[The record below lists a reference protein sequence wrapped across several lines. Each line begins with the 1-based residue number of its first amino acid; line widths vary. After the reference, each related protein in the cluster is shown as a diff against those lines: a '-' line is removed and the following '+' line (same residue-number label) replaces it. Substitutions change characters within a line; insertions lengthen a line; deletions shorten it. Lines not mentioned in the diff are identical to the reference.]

1 MEWPKPG
8 SEDLGL
14 SEKLQFSLEAEQ
26 SVLEGLLE
34 CVDELAAKNFPQHP
48 FGEKVIF
55 PRANPAGVIRR
66 EAAGGRDTMN
76 MRMNFELLTP
86 GVQHTE
92 EADFRPEVFRI
103 ARDFAKRFRTDTKK
117 EIVED
122 LLVLQDQWC
131 QVTRQGEDDM
141 GVGRR

>member
-76 MRMNFELLTP
+76 MRMNFELLAP

-92 EADFRPEVFRI
+92 ETDFRTEGFPHWCG
-103 ARDFAKRFRTDTKK
+103 T
-117 EIVED
+117 ED
-122 LLVLQDQWC
+122 
-131 QVTRQGEDDM
+131 
-141 GVGRR
+141 RRGPSCSAGPVAPSDEAG

>member
-34 CVDELAAKNFPQHP
+34 CVDELAAKNFPQHL

-66 EAAGGRDTMN
+66 EAAGGRDAMN
-76 MRMNFELLTP
+76 MRMNFELLAP
-86 GVQHTE
+86 GMQHTE
-92 EADFRPEVFRI
+92 ETDLGPKVSRV
-103 ARDFAKRFRTDTKK
+103 ARDFEKGFRTDTKQK
-117 EIVED
+117 VVED

-131 QVTRQGEDDM
+131 QVTG
-141 GVGRR
+141 